1 MFPTHLMLFFE
12 VRPQAAPRVSPTDQ
26 GISLIE
32 TMVAVSLLG
41 VALTC
46 TIGVLTN
53 VIKLQ
58 DSTLANEV
66 SSITVTNIT
75 NLYASASIAEIIAW
89 DAAGNRRLAGTDDI
103 AKSTVTDLV
112 NRQLLSSETGHLQGS
127 DAEQLSR
134 MRFTVGYYRA
144 ISNED
149 QSGAVDTNKPG
160 LWGAQAIGS
169 LLALTESLKT
179 KDDRERYRIT
189 DLNDTTQLSEG
200 NPIALMVQVVDVNGE
215 TVNRVINQYISAI
228 ATPLP

>member
-1 MFPTHLMLFFE
+1 MFRTHLMLFSE

-53 VIKLQ
+53 VNKLQ

-66 SSITVTNIT
+66 SSITVSNIT

-89 DAAGNRRLAGTDDI
+89 EASGNRRLAGTDDI

-112 NRQLLSSETGHLQGS
+112 NRQLLSSETGHLQGN
-127 DAEQLSR
+127 DAEQLAR

-144 ISNED
+144 IANED

-169 LLALTESLKT
+169 LHASTESLKT
-179 KDDRERYRIT
+179 KDDRDRYRIS
-189 DLNDTTQLSEG
+189 DLNDTTQLSDG
-200 NPIALMVQVVDVNGE
+200 HPITMMVQVVDVTGE
-215 TVNRVINQYISAI
+215 TVNRVINQYTSVI